1 MSRNWFDLSGRVAI
15 VTGASR
21 GIGRTLALALAR
33 AGAAVVVCSRSRPEL
48 DSVAEEI
55 AALGSRS
62 HVVVADVT
70 REEDVR
76 RLVRDTLGAF
86 GQVDILVNNAG
97 VGESRAALE
106 LDPAEWQRVMS
117 VNVLGPM
124 LCCKHVGPHMIER
137 GRGKIINVAS
147 VLASRPARYMSLY
160 SASKAALV
168 QFTRVLALEWVRF
181 NIQVNALC
189 PGYFLTDMNRD
200 FFSTDRGQRFIQELP
215 MKRLGELSEL
225 EGAAVFLA
233 SDASNYT
240 TGLSLYVDGGYS
252 LT

>member
-1 MSRNWFDLSGRVAI
+1 
-15 VTGASR
+15 
-21 GIGRTLALALAR
+21 
-33 AGAAVVVCSRSRPEL
+33 
-48 DSVAEEI
+48 
-55 AALGSRS
+55 
-62 HVVVADVT
+62 
-70 REEDVR
+70 
-76 RLVRDTLGAF
+76 
-86 GQVDILVNNAG
+86 
-97 VGESRAALE
+97 
-106 LDPAEWQRVMS
+106 MS

>member
-1 MSRNWFDLSGRVAI
+1 
-15 VTGASR
+15 
-21 GIGRTLALALAR
+21 
-33 AGAAVVVCSRSRPEL
+33 
-48 DSVAEEI
+48 
-55 AALGSRS
+55 
-62 HVVVADVT
+62 
-70 REEDVR
+70 
-76 RLVRDTLGAF
+76 
-86 GQVDILVNNAG
+86 
-97 VGESRAALE
+97 
-106 LDPAEWQRVMS
+106 
-117 VNVLGPM
+117 
-124 LCCKHVGPHMIER
+124 
-137 GRGKIINVAS
+137 
-147 VLASRPARYMSLY
+147 
-160 SASKAALV
+160 
-168 QFTRVLALEWVRF
+168 LALEWVRF